1 MPALPL
7 CAFEQHLGACR
18 AIDDFERNIVDEPR
32 LVLRGSEELLDAV
45 RKLLGF
51 EDGQHAFKVGWLST
65 LDRKVLRSI
74 QDQAV
79 LVAVAPHVE
88 NDRSGC
94 DLAFGNGLLATFL
107 SGRGINTA
115 HADCIET
122 GTDVQLIMAGRRLGA
137 QVRSTFANLRETVE
151 VLNHYPTTDL
161 LPQLNRHVVFAM
173 PGDLER
179 HNIALDPA
187 TALAF
192 ERGEVVVPVLPS
204 HFLWDIQNSKGRI
217 AKSELADQLF
227 GLACAFSVL
236 LNQEAAA
243 LCRITGDRRAS
254 AALKR
259 ECVQETITA
268 AGFRYAEVDGR
279 GADRDSWVETTVLRR
294 GSPVLASLPMD
305 LVARWAFDETA
316 PETPDDLPPRDRY
329 VHALNAGR
337 LKRLAATIGMLFQ
350 YATRA
355 TAIEVFGYR
364 ELRRGRTDG
373 EDLPEIADTDAFGTL
388 AEADLLL
395 LDAME
400 RDEPDP
406 WTRIALDFGLNLAPL
421 YPAFGYLLPTVQ
433 AALAVRRLLEGGKLE
448 IADRDDRIEILP
460 LFHHFQTESLDGG
473 LPPALRASRKLLRG
487 LVRRLG
493 LEAQATRDPRDRQVL
508 LPISETDR
516 ARIRIALATR
526 VVGKGA

>member
-7 CAFEQHLGACR
+7 CAFEQHLGAYR
-18 AIDDFERNIVDEPR
+18 SIDDFERNIVDEPR
-32 LVLRGSEELLDAV
+32 LVLQGSEELPDAV
-45 RKLLGF
+45 CKMLGF
-51 EDGQHAFKVGWLST
+51 EHGQHAFKVGWLST
-65 LDRKVLRSI
+65 VDRRVLRSI

-88 NDRSGC
+88 NDRSAY

-122 GTDVQLIMAGRRLGA
+122 GTDVQLIVAGRRLGA
-137 QVRSTFANLRETVE
+137 QLRATFSNLRETVE

-161 LPQLNRHVVFAM
+161 LPPLNRHVVFAV
-173 PGDLER
+173 PGDLESC
-179 HNIALDPA
+179 NIALDPA
-187 TALAF
+187 TTLAF

-204 HFLWDIQNSKGRI
+204 QFLWDIQNTRGRI

-236 LNQEAAA
+236 LNQEAAG

-259 ECVQETITA
+259 ECVHETVIA

-279 GADRDSWVETTVLRR
+279 GADRDSWVEATVLRR

-316 PETPDDLPPRDRY
+316 PETPKDLPPRDRY
-329 VHALNAGR
+329 GHALNAGR
-337 LKRLAATIGMLFQ
+337 LRPLAATIGMLFQ
-350 YATRA
+350 HATRA
-355 TAIEVFGYR
+355 TAIEAFGYR
-364 ELRRGRTDG
+364 ELRRGRTDTL
-373 EDLPEIADTDAFGTL
+373 DVPEIADTDAFGTL
-388 AEADLLL
+388 AEGDPVL
-395 LDAME
+395 LDALDL
-400 RDEPDP
+400 DEPDP

-421 YPAFGYLLPTVQ
+421 YPALGYLMPTVK
-433 AALAVRRLLEGGKLE
+433 AALAVRRLLEGGKPE
-448 IADRDDRIEILP
+448 IADTEDRIEILP
-460 LFHHFQTESLDGG
+460 LFHLFQTESLDGG

-487 LVRRLG
+487 HVRRLG
-493 LEAQATRDPRDRQVL
+493 LEAQAMRDPLDRQVL

-526 VVGKGA
+526 GVGKGA